1 MQGLGGQTFPRFK
14 GLLRADLDT
23 PNVGAIDILL
33 LKEHHLSID
42 RLQSYGSILPSRWI
56 HFWVPTIGPN
66 SRQVGLCMAI
76 KEQWASIIV
85 SVGTIRH
92 VRCVRDTILNKRT
105 QFLILQ
111 IGLQKTGIINLYV
124 SNSPSERASFWISL
138 S

>member
-1 MQGLGGQTFPRFK
+1 MLSLRSEHLQIICSMDKLSLLSWNVQGLGGKTFPIFK

-66 SRQVGLCMAI
+66 NRQVGLCMAI
-76 KEQWASIIV
+76 KEQWACIIV
-85 SVGTIRH
+85 LTGS
-92 VRCVRDTILNKRT
+92 ILNKR
-105 QFLILQ
+105 
-111 IGLQKTGIINLYV
+111 
-124 SNSPSERASFWISL
+124 A
-138 S
+138 